1 MLEWVDLKL
10 YSTLDIDREPRPD
23 TPDPALIYISGY
35 EAAALW
41 SPAFERATATVV
53 GAVICQPGGEEE
65 EEEEKESNEQSQREE
80 PGQHAKQK
88 TWHILKSSS
97 CIHYYLDGSG
107 SSHAMSHPRGLLRGL
122 YRGSLLQTAQEL
134 FWGLYL
140 PVHEQVQKHVTAN
153 IKWNIIRAQLGRVT
167 VRPDKQHPEECYFF
181 TYQAERDRIGD
192 PEQNTQGMA
201 APVDIG
207 ERGLGT
213 TRSQGMSQVLLSSP
227 PLSTPVPGH
236 HGISIFGDVHEAS
249 SLPTLV
255 NTSSTQL
262 GSSPAS
268 QRQPFIVSSKTS
280 ISPVGT
286 GTGTGTCISPDIGFV
301 LIACEHS
308 LSCSTR
314 ITSSLKGD

>member
-1 MLEWVDLKL
+1 M
-10 YSTLDIDREPRPD
+10 
-23 TPDPALIYISGY
+23 
-35 EAAALW
+35 W

-236 HGISIFGDVHEAS
+236 HVCSYVIPVNIKNKNNINTAAAEFTPPESGPWSRPSSPRLCDVSSITCDLHETWFGS
-249 SLPTLV
+249 
-255 NTSSTQL
+255 QL
-262 GSSPAS
+262 GQTQAIVTAANEADGGEVAVRYRP
-268 QRQPFIVSSKTS
+268 RPFY
-280 ISPVGT
+280 
-286 GTGTGTCISPDIGFV
+286 
-301 LIACEHS
+301 
-308 LSCSTR
+308 
-314 ITSSLKGD
+314 